1 MKTNK
6 IFESK
11 SCIAALFLIFSFAVS
26 LLMKFLQTG
35 DAFHPSVI
43 VPVIAIFLTT
53 LSIALSAL
61 YLIKK
66 IEKFDL
72 LKTKKLIFP
81 SLLAFYVIAF
91 IAANVAVILSVF
103 VWFVLNGS
111 DLSMFWQQMME
122 NELMFANEKF
132 AVGLLIFTIILFFI
146 LWQKSVNKEY
156 RLREENL
163 KFRYQNLKSHLN
175 PHFLF
180 NTLND
185 LSEIVHTDA
194 DGAERYIIRLSEI
207 YRYVLA
213 NEETDYVPLSSEI
226 DFVKS
231 YFWLQSERGGDK
243 CNLKIDLNGIDRWR
257 VIPVSVQMLVEN
269 AIKHN
274 SISSTNPLNITL
286 TIEDDYLVVSNNI
299 QRRSL
304 PGETH
309 RTGLKNL
316 RERTKLLT
324 KKDIVVIENSAT
336 FIVKIP
342 LLAN

>member
-1 MKTNK
+1 MKKNK
-6 IFESK
+6 LFKSK
-11 SCIAALFLIFSFAVS
+11 FCIAVPLLIFSVVSS
-26 LLMKFLQTG
+26 LLIKFFQTG
-35 DAFHPSVI
+35 EALHPTVI
-43 VPVIAIFLTT
+43 VPIIAIFLTT
-53 LSIALSAL
+53 LSIASSAL
-61 YLIKK
+61 FLIKK
-66 IEKFDL
+66 IENFDL
-72 LKTKKLIFP
+72 SKTKKLIFP
-81 SLLAFYVIAF
+81 SLLAFYVVAF
-91 IAANVAVILSVF
+91 ISANFAVALSVF
-103 VWFVLNGS
+103 AWFVIDGS

-122 NELMFANEKF
+122 NELIFANEKF

-163 KFRYQNLKSHLN
+163 KYRYQSLKSHLN

-185 LSEIVHTDA
+185 LAEMVHNNA
-194 DGAERYIIRLSEI
+194 DSAERYIIRLADV

-213 NEETDYVPLSSEI
+213 NEETDYVPLSDEI
-226 DFVKS
+226 EFVKN
-231 YFWLQSERGGDK
+231 YFWLQSERNGDK
-243 CNLKIDLNGIDRWR
+243 CNLTIDLNGIDRWR
-257 VIPVSVQMLVEN
+257 VMPISVQMLVEN
-269 AIKHN
+269 AMKHN

-286 TIEDDYLVVSNNI
+286 SIEDDWLVVSNNI

-304 PGETH
+304 PNESH

-316 RERTKLLT
+316 RERAKLLI
-324 KKDIVVIENSAT
+324 KKDIVVIENTAT